1 MQHLSM
7 MLLCNICLRC
17 YYATLVY
24 DAIMQYLSTMLL
36 CRTCVRCY
44 YATLVY
50 DVIMHHLSTMLLC
63 NTCLRCY
70 YATLVYDAIM
80 QHLSTYII
88 SSNYYLFPLSS
99 IYRNKY
105 LELHSH
111 VNIKEKFN
119 CSLYLSHQVGCKRE
133 IGMLFEGQKMGLE
146 MEAA

>member
-1 MQHLSM
+1 MV
-7 MLLCNICLRC
+7 LLCNACLQCYYAILVYDAIMQHFSMTLLCDTCLRC
-17 YYATLVY
+17 YYTTLVY
-24 DAIMQYLSTMLL
+24 DAIMQQLST
-36 CRTCVRCY
+36 VQ
-44 YATLVY
+44 
-50 DVIMHHLSTMLLC
+50 LC

-70 YATLVYDAIM
+70 YAILVYDAIM

-88 SSNYYLFPLSS
+88 SSNCYLFSLSS

-105 LELHSH
+105 LVLHSH

-119 CSLYLSHQVGCKRE
+119 CSLYLSHQVGCMTKRE